1 METATLTQL
10 TLSDCLDRAGDVEL
24 TKFFPT
30 TIVSQ
35 INAAIESSALE
46 LQDPVTG
53 NSLKTAIGNLSSE
66 LQPALLNAT
75 IEMLGSPEEVDMSEI
90 LANVDRS
97 GGKIRP
103 IIASLM
109 AVLLF
114 VSIIAY
120 GCLVWKISYDASTLP
135 MWTEL
140 IIPIGIPVT
149 IVWSYFGFLKA
160 ERRELMELVIQRTPA
175 GSALVK
181 LGTALTQVKK

>member
-1 METATLTQL
+1 
-10 TLSDCLDRAGDVEL
+10 
-24 TKFFPT
+24 
-30 TIVSQ
+30 
-35 INAAIESSALE
+35 
-46 LQDPVTG
+46 
-53 NSLKTAIGNLSSE
+53 
-66 LQPALLNAT
+66 
-75 IEMLGSPEEVDMSEI
+75 MSEI